1 LHVFTNR
8 KLQFSAMF
16 LKIDKL
22 SQKYGD
28 NRILNDFSL
37 SLEKG
42 EIFGILGATSVG
54 KSTLLRLIAGLE
66 KTNSGNIEFDG
77 RVSLISLNPTAKKW
91 KSIFGTKKE
100 DEFSDTEKLQISI
113 KRALDEN
120 PSLLLLDSP
129 FSNLDEISCDETLR
143 NLRQT
148 VKEKGITVIF
158 ATNNH
163 EEAFL
168 ICDKVGVLVNGTLA
182 QSGTPQEVYEQPNC
196 VAVARSLGRNN
207 LIEAMRL
214 TFNNQ
219 PTPEFQTINGKH
231 KLHIGKNDRKTLG
244 AFLKPVILAV
254 RPEHISISFGASFPE
269 DNLLKAKVL
278 DVKYQGATTLVK
290 LDCESLILEVLVLRL
305 VGLNVGEEC
314 MVGISPD
321 RILVLKD

>member
-1 LHVFTNR
+1 
-8 KLQFSAMF
+8 MF
-16 LKIDKL
+16 LKTDKL

-28 NRILNDFSL
+28 NQILDNFSL
-37 SLEKG
+37 SVETG
-42 EIFGILGATSVG
+42 EIFGVLGATSVG

-66 KTNSGNIEFDG
+66 KTNSGNIEFTG
-77 RVSLISLNPTAKKW
+77 KVSLISPAPTAKGW
-91 KSIFGTKKE
+91 KSIFGAKKE

-113 KRALDEN
+113 ERALDEN

-129 FSNLDEISCDETLR
+129 FSNLDEISGDETLR

-168 ICDKVGVLVNGTLA
+168 ICDKIGVLVNGVLA
-182 QSGTPQEVYEQPNC
+182 QTGTPQEVYEQPNS

-219 PTPEFQTINGKH
+219 PTPEFQTIAGKH

-244 AFLKPVILAV
+244 AFLKPVTLAI

-269 DNLLKAKVL
+269 DNLLKAKIL
-278 DVKYQGATTLVK
+278 EVKYQGATTLVK
-290 LDCESLILEVLVLRL
+290 VDCEGLRLEVLVLRL
-305 VGLNVGEEC
+305 VGLNIGEEC

>member
-1 LHVFTNR
+1 
-8 KLQFSAMF
+8 MF

-37 SLEKG
+37 SIERG

-66 KTNSGNIEFDG
+66 KTSSGNIEFDG
-77 RVSLISLNPTAKKW
+77 KVSLISLNTATKSW
-91 KSIFGTKKE
+91 KNIFGTKKE

-113 KRALDEN
+113 KRALEEN

-182 QSGTPQEVYEQPNC
+182 QSGTPQEVYEQPNS

-219 PTPEFQTINGKH
+219 PTPEFQTTIGKH
-231 KLHIGKNDRKTLG
+231 KLHAGKNDRKTLG
-244 AFLKPVILAV
+244 AFLKPVTLAV

-290 LDCESLILEVLVLRL
+290 LDCENLILEVLVLRL

>member
-1 LHVFTNR
+1 
-8 KLQFSAMF
+8 MF

-37 SLEKG
+37 TLERG

-54 KSTLLRLIAGLE
+54 KSTLLRHIAGLE
-66 KTNSGNIEFDG
+66 KIFSGNINFAG
-77 RVSLISLNPTAKKW
+77 KVSLISLNQTANKGW
-91 KSIFGTKKE
+91 KNIFGTKKD

-113 KRALDEN
+113 EQALAEN
-120 PSLLLLDSP
+120 PDLLLLDSP
-129 FSNLDEISCDETLR
+129 FSNLDEISCDKTLR

-168 ICDKVGVLVNGTLA
+168 ICDKVGVLVNGNLA
-182 QSGTPQEVYEQPNC
+182 QNGTPQEIYEQPNC

-219 PTPEFQTINGKH
+219 PTPEFQTTVGKH
-231 KLHIGKNDRKTLG
+231 KLHAGKNDRKILG
-244 AFLKPVILAV
+244 AFLKPVTLAV
-254 RPEHISISFGASFPE
+254 RPEHISISFGASFPA

-290 LDCESLILEVLVLRL
+290 LDCDGLILEALVLRL
-305 VGLNVGEEC
+305 VGLNLGEEC
-314 MVGISPD
+314 MVGISPE